1 MQNTTRTDEII
12 RTLEEEILGGVLR
25 PGARLDEAELAKRFA
40 VSRTPI
46 RDALRHLAAAALVDF
61 RPRQSAIVAR
71 LTIPR
76 MIEMFEVMGELE
88 GACARLACGRI
99 TGEQLAAARAA
110 NADCATTIETGDV
123 QAFYAANNRFHEA
136 IYLAAGNEFLREQTL
151 ALRNRLS
158 PYRRQ
163 VTYQPG
169 RMRATVME
177 HERVLAAITRMD
189 PPAADLAMRSHVQLL
204 GSGVSDLISALG
216 ADGEDAAGADLG
228 IERFASS
235 LG

>member
-1 MQNTTRTDEII
+1 MQGATRTDEII
-12 RTLEEEILGGVLR
+12 RTLEEEILGGVLH
-25 PGARLDEAELAKRFA
+25 PGDRLDEAELARRFA

-46 RDALRHLAAAALVDF
+46 RDALRHLAAEALVDY
-61 RPRQSAIVAR
+61 RPRQSAMVAR

-76 MIEMFEVMGELE
+76 MIEMFEVMAELE

-99 TGEQLAAARAA
+99 TGDLLAAARAA
-110 NADCATTIETGDV
+110 NADCAATIETGDV
-123 QAFYAANNRFHEA
+123 QAFYEANTRFHEA
-136 IYLAAGNEFLREQTL
+136 LYDASGNEFLREQTV

-169 RMRATVME
+169 RMRATVIE
-177 HERVLAAITRMD
+177 HERVLAAIARMD
-189 PPAADLAMRSHVQLL
+189 GAAADLAMRSHVQLL
-204 GSGVSDLISALG
+204 GSGVSDLISVLG
-216 ADGEDAAGADLG
+216 MQGDGDLADPG
-228 IERFASS
+228 IQRFAAN

>member
-1 MQNTTRTDEII
+1 MQGATRTDEII

-25 PGARLDEAELAKRFA
+25 PGDRLDEAELARRFA

-46 RDALRHLAAAALVDF
+46 RDALRHLAAESLVDF
-61 RPRQSAIVAR
+61 RPRQSAMVAR

-76 MIEMFEVMGELE
+76 MIEMFEVMAELE

-99 TGEQLAAARAA
+99 TGDLLAEARAA
-110 NADCATTIETGDV
+110 NADCAGTIETGDV
-123 QAFYAANNRFHEA
+123 QAFYLANNRFHEA
-136 IYLAAGNEFLREQTL
+136 IYLASGNEFLREQTL

-177 HERVLAAITRMD
+177 HERVLAAIVKMD
-189 PPAADLAMRSHVQLL
+189 GPAADLAMRSHVQLL

-216 ADGEDAAGADLG
+216 LTGQDDLAGPD
-228 IERFASS
+228 IERFAAN